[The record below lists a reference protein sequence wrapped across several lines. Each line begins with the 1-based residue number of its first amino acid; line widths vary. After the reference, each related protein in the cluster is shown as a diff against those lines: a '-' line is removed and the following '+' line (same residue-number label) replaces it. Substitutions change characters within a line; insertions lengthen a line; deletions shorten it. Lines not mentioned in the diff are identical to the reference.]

1 MIPSSLQVTQLHL
14 HVLTQA
20 LVERAERLVH
30 EQYRRLEDDRARQRH
45 PLLLAA
51 RELARIA
58 VGETV
63 QPHQPQRAPHA
74 LDDVGL
80 RGAPHLQRVGDVL
93 EHGEMRE
100 ERVLLEDDA
109 DVAAVGR
116 PVGDRGAGDQD
127 VALRRLLEAGDH
139 PQRGRLARAA
149 GAEQREE
156 AAALHRERDVVNDA
170 ATAER
175 LGEPAHLER
184 RAVDPQPG
192 AHMHL
197 SWRRPGLAMRCG
209 TEQSNRM
216 ESPAPRRCTA
226 SWSVTKASSPV
237 LAPGAYTLTMNSIWP
252 ARRPCRRP
260 P

>member
-1 MIPSSLQVTQLHL
+1 
-14 HVLTQA
+14 
-20 LVERAERLVH
+20 
-30 EQYRRLEDDRARQRH
+30 
-45 PLLLAA
+45 
-51 RELARIA
+51 
-58 VGETV
+58 
-63 QPHQPQRAPHA
+63 
-74 LDDVGL
+74 
-80 RGAPHLQRVGDVL
+80 
-93 EHGEMRE
+93 MRE

-192 AHMHL
+192 AQNVGGMIAHMYL
-197 SWRRPGLAMRCG
+197 SWRRPGFAMRCG

-216 ESPAPRRCTA
+216 ESPAPRRCTV

-237 LAPGAYTLTMNSIWP
+237 LAPGAYTLTMN
-252 ARRPCRRP
+252 
-260 P
+260 